1 MLEPPSGGA
10 GSGAATADSRLMS
23 IGTVLSL
30 LRDEFPEVTISKI
43 RFLEWE
49 GLVVPR
55 RTPSGY
61 RKFSAGDVERLARV
75 LRMQRDGCLPLKAI
89 RERLDAPVGA
99 RGAHHAVGGGPG
111 PTDGTDE
118 EYPGPAGPDRREPP
132 QDPLPESDQDA
143 ATAVRVGRDELLAVA
158 GGGEAELEAWEA
170 YGLIQPLPGG
180 GYDAAAVTV
189 ATLLGEMARFG
200 IEPRHLR
207 SMKTAADRDAGL
219 VDQVVAPLKRH
230 PNPDTREDARA
241 RAREL
246 AGLATRLH
254 SALLQ
259 TALGVRLS

>member
-10 GSGAATADSRLMS
+10 GTGAATADSRLMS

-43 RFLEWE
+43 RFLESE
-49 GLVVPR
+49 GLVEPR

-75 LRMQRDGCLPLKAI
+75 LRMQRDGYLPLKVI
-89 RERLDAPVGA
+89 RERLDVLEGVRPGQD
-99 RGAHHAVGGGPG
+99 AVGGEPG
-111 PTDGTDE
+111 PTGESEDGFS
-118 EYPGPAGPDRREPP
+118 GPAGADDPA
-132 QDPLPESDQDA
+132 QDLVPESEADG
-143 ATAVRVGRDELLAVA
+143 ATAVRVGRDELLAAA
-158 GGGEAELEAWEA
+158 GSGEEQLEAWEA
-170 YGLIQPLPGG
+170 FGLIEPLPEG

-207 SMKTAADRDAGL
+207 AMKTAADRDAGL

-230 PNPDTREDARA
+230 PNPDTREHARV
-241 RAREL
+241 RTREL
-246 AGLATRLH
+246 AGLTTRLH